1 MRKTTFR
8 AVRATLGTLTVLVTL
23 FGPFG
28 GNVFSTLTARAEERP
43 KTVTGTITY
52 VGTSTPVVGANV
64 NVWPF
69 QNGFGGGSGTTNSSG
84 VYTVTLMQTTS
95 KYGMNL
101 YATSNVDWTY
111 NQPPVEIQFANDST
125 LETQTVN
132 FQVTKATATITGTVT
147 KDGAPVMEGN
157 INAWSTNGPGGGGN
171 AQVSNGGYTLRVP
184 AGSFSVGFWSP
195 DQTLT
200 AMQAAVVIADGQTV
214 TQNFVVKAKTA
225 HLTGRLID
233 GSGTPIAGV
242 RMNGFCMAP
251 GTAGVQNGPQP
262 GVNGNGTSG
271 ADGTFD
277 LAVLAGRCNVNVD
290 NWQDPSNP
298 SPGPSYVYNGKPLET
313 TLDTDTS
320 SFAFGDVT
328 VVKAD
333 ATIIVNVV
341 KEDGTPA
348 TGLNGYVYAQKAG
361 EEQFGPGQNFGGSL
375 MPDGKATIKMP
386 SSVFSLVKL
395 GMHLPPEAEYSV
407 VENTTV
413 SVVANSTSTATL
425 RVQKNNSSIYGALV
439 DQNGIPL
446 SSCTPPAGQF
456 SFGDVFVNST
466 EKGGRGVQ
474 FKSDCSY
481 KVSVVAGTYQFNYHF
496 NDGTG
501 LLNANQGQDKVE
513 VHTGENLV
521 KNIKALVGDAKINIT
536 VVDPTGAPVQTFVD
550 AGNEIELFG
559 KPGGPGGPGNE
570 GPKDLGGAQFKDK
583 NGNAG
588 DPFEVCMKAY
598 QKKDAAQIKKCEAM
612 KLPNIS
618 AGPGGCKNVG
628 ACVKFCMVPA
638 NQGECGKF
646 KGPEKSGS
654 NSGPQSG
661 PGGCKTDAECKTF
674 CSKPENQKTC
684 QNFGPPPGSE
694 GGGLTGASFFKG
706 SVKGTSTDT
715 GERAQGGGPR
725 PEDFKNVLHSGTMTS
740 AKGTASLSMLSGHL
754 YEVHVNPPPGSPW
767 MPAQSQTVDFRG
779 SARSANL
786 TFALRQA
793 DAKITGKVVGG
804 GQFGFC
810 HGWEESGN
818 FSGGQAQGGK
828 FEINVAK
835 GVWHIGCDA
844 PSGNDFFRSEE
855 VTIVVDGTQKTIT
868 QNFVLSKNSNFR
880 IPNPVSQT
888 TDATQA
894 FSMTLED
901 GTTVVAGASAFATS
915 GNVTITATPTA
926 NLMSQSDAKPAWY
939 GYDFKALNAS
949 TGAEITSF
957 NSNVTITFKYTDK
970 MLEAAGVDESA
981 LLPRYFDDSTNSW
994 KTPSNATQDTD
1005 NNTLTVT
1012 SDHFSKWSPTSNG
1025 KSKSTTAVTVGTG
1038 KNKGTFTIGSG
1049 KTAKKVTAFSG
1060 IGLNVATANLGG
1072 STGQLIFAA
1081 PSENLKTGT
1090 SSVKV
1095 YTTKGK
1101 LVKTLTPYS
1110 GNKAISLLLAD
1121 ITKDG
1126 KSDVVTS
1133 QSASKAKVF
1142 VYDAAKKYK
1151 SYSVDSG
1158 AQYNSTVK
1166 VTTLEAQQA
1175 GVSSLTVLTQ
1185 TRSKNSVKVYSFSK
1199 GALKATSLNE
1209 SSSRLK
1215 IAGTSVSLVI
1225 LKPTGAI
1232 TAGKLATTSA
1242 TAKLTIKG
1250 SNFVKGAVATISGTT
1265 TSVRFVNSTQIVV
1278 TVDGTALTKGKTYT
1292 LKIVNPDGG
1301 TGTLKVKAT

>member
-1 MRKTTFR
+1 MRKSLFR
-8 AVRATLGTLTVLVTL
+8 TVRATLGTLTVLATL

-28 GNVFSTLTARAEERP
+28 GNVFPTLTARAEERP

-52 VGTSTPVVGANV
+52 VGTTTPVVGANV
-64 NVWPF
+64 NVWPY
-69 QNGFGGGSGTTNSSG
+69 QNGFGGGSGVTNSSG
-84 VYTVTLMQTTS
+84 VYTVTLMQTES

-111 NQPPVEIQFANDST
+111 NQPPVDIQFANDTT

-171 AQVSNGGYTLRVP
+171 AQVTNGSYTLRVP

-195 DQTLT
+195 DQTLS
-200 AMQAAVVIADGQTV
+200 AGQATVVIADGQTI
-214 TQNFVVKAKTA
+214 TQDFVVKAKTA
-225 HLTGRLID
+225 HLTGRVID
-233 GSGTPIAGV
+233 GSGTPVSGV
-242 RMNGFCMAP
+242 RMNAFCMTP
-251 GTAGVQNGPQP
+251 GAAGVQNGPQP
-262 GVNGNGTSG
+262 GVNGNTTSG
-271 ADGTFD
+271 ADGAFD
-277 LAVLAGRCNVNVD
+277 IAILAGRCNVNVD
-290 NWQDPSNP
+290 NWQDPNNP

-313 TLDTDTS
+313 TLETDTS

-333 ATIIVNVV
+333 ATILVTVV

-348 TGLNGYVYAQKAG
+348 TGLNGYVFAQKAG
-361 EEQFGPGQNFGGSL
+361 EEQFGPGQNFGGPL
-375 MPDGKATIKMP
+375 MFDGKATIKMP

-407 VENTTV
+407 VEGTTV

-425 RVQKNNSSIYGALV
+425 KVQKNNSSIYGALV

-466 EKGGRGVQ
+466 EKGGRGAQ

-513 VHTGENLV
+513 VHAGENVV

-536 VVDPTGAPVQTFVD
+536 VLDPTGAPVQTFVD

-559 KPGGPGGPGNE
+559 KPGNPGGE
-570 GPKDLGGAQFKDK
+570 GPKDLGGPQFKDK
-583 NGNAG
+583 NGKTG

-598 QKKDAAQIKKCEAM
+598 QKKDTAQIKKCEAM

-646 KGPEKSGS
+646 KGPEQGPGGSG
-654 NSGPQSG
+654 SGPQTG
-661 PGGCKTDAECKTF
+661 PGGCKTETECKAF
-674 CSKPENQKTC
+674 CSKPENQQTC
-684 QNFGPPPGSE
+684 QNFGPPA
-694 GGGLTGASFFKG
+694 GGDDSSLTGVSFFKG
-706 SVKGTSTDT
+706 SVKGESTASGD
-715 GERAQGGGPR
+715 RAQGGGPR
-725 PEDFKNVLHSGTMTS
+725 PEDFKNVLHSGTMTNT
-740 AKGTASLSMLSGHL
+740 KGTATLTTLSGHL

-779 SARSANL
+779 SARTANL

-855 VTIVVDGTQKTIT
+855 VTIVVDGSQKIIT

-888 TDATQA
+888 FDSTQA

-1012 SDHFSKWSPTSNG
+1012 SGHFSKWSPTSNG

-1049 KTAKKVTAFSG
+1049 KTAKKVTAFAG
-1060 IGLNVATANLGG
+1060 TGLNVSTANVGG
-1072 STGQLIFAA
+1072 TSGQLIFVA
-1081 PSENLKTGT
+1081 PSENLKKGTG
-1090 SSVKV
+1090 SVKV
-1095 YTTKGK
+1095 YTVKGK
-1101 LVKTLTPYS
+1101 LTKTLTPY
-1110 GNKAISLLLAD
+1110 GNNKAISLALAD

-1126 KSDVVTS
+1126 KSDLITS
-1133 QSASKAKVF
+1133 QSAANAKVF
-1142 VYDAAKKYK
+1142 VYDAVKKYK
-1151 SYSVDSG
+1151 SYTVDSG

-1166 VTTLEAQQA
+1166 VTTLAAQQA
-1175 GVSSLTVLTQ
+1175 GVASLTVLTQ
-1185 TRSKNSVKVYSFSK
+1185 TRGRNSLKVYGFSK

-1209 SSSRLK
+1209 SSNRIK
-1215 IAGTSVSLVI
+1215 IAGTSVSLII
-1225 LKPTGAI
+1225 LKPSGKV
-1232 TAGKLATTSA
+1232 TAGKLSTASA

-1250 SNFVKGAVATISGTT
+1250 SNFDKSSVATITGTT
-1265 TSVRFVNSTQIVV
+1265 TSVKFVNSGQIVV

-1292 LKIVNPDGG
+1292 LKLVNPDGG